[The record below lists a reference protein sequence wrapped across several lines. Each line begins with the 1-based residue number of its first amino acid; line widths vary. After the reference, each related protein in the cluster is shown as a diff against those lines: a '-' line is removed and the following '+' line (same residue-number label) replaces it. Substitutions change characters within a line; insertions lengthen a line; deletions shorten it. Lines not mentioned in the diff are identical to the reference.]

1 MTAQLNLEDIML
13 STNNTQKDE
22 CHMMSIVCRIQKR
35 TQRREQNNGYQRP
48 EWEWGLIRC

>member
-13 STNNTQKDE
+13 STSNTQKGE
-22 CHMMSIVCRIQKR
+22 CHMMTIVCRIQKR
-35 TQRREQNNGYQRP
+35 TQRREQNDDYQRP